1 MSTTEP
7 ELRSTEAAT
16 STARLERENEQI
28 EFSIDEHFRAE
39 RVTSLL
45 ELDEKLKPDR
55 RYLPSG
61 VKEAKEDKQHIFYKL
76 KFSNG

>member
-1 MSTTEP
+1 M
-7 ELRSTEAAT
+7 
-16 STARLERENEQI
+16 RENEQI

-39 RVTSLL
+39 R

-76 KFSNG
+76 KFSNGKPPHGPNRSTDQRKIAKLSSAPK